1 MKPAQIAEVW
11 AMLDRDALAA
21 ITRQGPTPVFATI
34 SGAHLYGF
42 ASPDS
47 DVDLRGAF
55 LLPARDLL
63 GLHPSAE
70 TVTITSGLRPIRR

>member
-1 MKPAQIAEVW
+1 MHKGQLAEVW
-11 AMLDRDALAA
+11 DMLDRDHLAEIA
-21 ITRQGPTPVFATI
+21 QKGPAPVFATI

-55 LLPARDLL
+55 MHPAAAMLCLRPTVETLPI
-63 GLHPSAE
+63 
-70 TVTITSGLRPIRR
+70 VITSPID

>member
-1 MKPAQIAEVW
+1 
-11 AMLDRDALAA
+11 MLDRNYLSEVA
-21 ITRQGPTPVFATI
+21 RRGPEPVFATI

-55 LLPARDLL
+55 MLPASKLL
-63 GLHPSAE
+63 GLFPSPE
-70 TVTITSGLRPIRR
+70 TINTQ